1 MKSMRKI
8 LTLVLV
14 LVMVMSMATAAF
26 ADGTPSITIQNAA
39 KGVTYK
45 AYKLF
50 DATVV
55 GDSVYYTGTIP
66 SALSGYFEKDAN
78 GYISTTDAA
87 MNGEEMSDG
96 LKADL
101 KTWAASASA
110 TKTKD
115 GEGGA
120 LVFADLPY
128 GYYVISTTQ
137 GEQAVSVTPLKANTT
152 IYDKNSSEPHGL
164 VKKVEGKENEAAD
177 VNIGDTVTYTVSFV
191 TSNYSGSGE
200 DAQKITKYTITDT
213 LPAFLSD
220 VKVTSI
226 KVGDTSILTTDD
238 EVPQFD
244 KDKKEIVLEWVDA
257 DGNSKYA
264 NGATVTITYTAVINE
279 KIELK
284 KANTNSVTVTW
295 NNETGSL
302 TDEDP
307 GVYTGALAILKV
319 NELGKSLDGAKFKL
333 MTIKVTGADGT
344 YQYAAAD
351 AQGATDTVTTKDGKL
366 VIRGIKPGTKV
377 SILEVEAP
385 EGYNKAEGATEI
397 TVTREP
403 AGEQTFYLKNG
414 DTDGTATDNDA
425 SVTYTGYGNAAA
437 IVNKKGTTLPSTGG
451 MGTTMF
457 YVLGIAM
464 VMSAVVLLITK
475 KRMNSFE

>member
-1 MKSMRKI
+1 MRKI

-26 ADGTPSITIQNAA
+26 ADGTAASITIQNAA

-87 MNGEEMSDG
+87 MNGEEMSDD

-101 KTWAASASA
+101 KTWAASAST

-120 LVFADLPY
+120 LVFESLPY

-164 VKKVEGKENEAAD
+164 VKKVEGKEDDAAD

-200 DAQKITKYTITDT
+200 DAKQIKKYTITDT
-213 LPAFLSD
+213 LPDFLS
-220 VKVTSI
+220 KVTVNSI
-226 KVGDTSILTTDD
+226 KVGETPVLVDGKA
-238 EVPQFD
+238 PQFD
-244 KDKKEIVLEWVDA
+244 ANKQIVLEWADA

-333 MTIKVTGADGT
+333 TIKVTGADGT

-366 VIRGIKPGTKV
+366 VIRGIKPGTEV
-377 SILEVEAP
+377 SIQETEAP
-385 EGYNKAEGATEI
+385 EGYNKMEGNTDI
-397 TVTREP
+397 TISREP
-403 AGEQTFYLKNG
+403 ADTQTFYLKNG
-414 DTDGTATDNDA
+414 AANGSATDNDA
-425 SVTYTGYGNAAA
+425 TVTYTGVGNAAA

>member
-1 MKSMRKI
+1 MKSIRKI
-8 LTLVLV
+8 LTFALV

-26 ADGTPSITIQNAA
+26 ADGTASITIQNAA

-50 DATVV
+50 EATVV

-96 LKADL
+96 LKAGL

-120 LVFADLPY
+120 LVFEGLPY

-164 VKKVEGKENEAAD
+164 VKKVEGKEDEAAD

-200 DAQKITKYTITDT
+200 DAKQIKNYTITDT

-333 MTIKVTGADGT
+333 TIKVTGADGT

-366 VIRGIKPGTKV
+366 VIRGIKPGTEV
-377 SILEVEAP
+377 SIQETEAP
-385 EGYNKAEGATEI
+385 EGYNKMEGNTDI
-397 TVTREP
+397 TISREP
-403 AGEQTFYLKNG
+403 ADTQTFYLKNG
-414 DTDGTATDNDA
+414 AANGSATDNDA
-425 SVTYTGYGNAAA
+425 TVTYTGVGNAAA